1 MSRLAARV
9 PFFGVQGAPGAQ
21 VGVLIVDDDPMV
33 RGWVRLSL
41 DGTDFRVVGEAG
53 TADEAA
59 PLIERRQPHIVLV
72 DQNLGGESG
81 IAFVRSLR
89 HGRVRMIVMTALP
102 QRGFN
107 ETAREAGAHGTLL
120 KSGSAEDLLETL
132 TTVSDGGE
140 RFDARHP
147 RRAAGRGALSPR
159 EREVL
164 KLVAA
169 GRSNREIAAEL
180 GVADETVKTMLA
192 RTFAKLGVRK
202 RAEAV
207 AIAHKQGLL

>member
-1 MSRLAARV
+1 MEDAA
-9 PFFGVQGAPGAQ
+9 AQ
-21 VGVLIVDDDPMV
+21 VGLLIVDDDPMV

-41 DGTDFRVVGEAG
+41 VETRFRVVGEAAG
-53 TADEAA
+53 AEEAA
-59 PLIERRQPHIVLV
+59 ALIERRAPAVILV
-72 DQNLGGESG
+72 DQNLRGESG
-81 IAFVRSLR
+81 TAFVRSLR
-89 HGRVRMIVMTALP
+89 QRGAGLRMIVMTASP

-120 KSGSAEDLLETL
+120 KSGSAEELLATL
-132 TTVSDGGE
+132 TAVSDGGE

-147 RRAAGRGALSPR
+147 RRVAGRGALSPR

-164 KLVAA
+164 TLVAA
-169 GRSNREIAAEL
+169 GRSNREIATEL
-180 GVADETVKTMLA
+180 GLGDETVKTMLA

>member
-1 MSRLAARV
+1 MEGQA
-9 PFFGVQGAPGAQ
+9 GTY
-21 VGVLIVDDDPMV
+21 VGILIVDDDPMV

-41 DGTDFRVVGEAG
+41 DGTSFRVVGEAAG
-53 TADEAA
+53 AEEAA
-59 PLIERRQPHIVLV
+59 ALIDRRAPHVILV
-72 DQNLGGESG
+72 DQNLGGENG
-81 IAFVRSLR
+81 TAFVRSLR
-89 HGRVRMIVMTALP
+89 QRGVGVRMILMTASA

-107 ETAREAGAHGTLL
+107 ETAREAGAHGTML
-120 KSGSAEDLLETL
+120 KSGSADELLETL

-147 RRAAGRGALSPR
+147 RRAAGRAALSPR
-159 EREVL
+159 EREAL
-164 KLVAA
+164 NLVAA
-169 GRSNREIAAEL
+169 GRSNREIAVEL